1 MELKDIIY
9 KRQSVREYTDAEI
22 PKEDILKILDAG
34 RVAPSGKN
42 CQNWHFVVIRE
53 RDLRNK
59 IGQAILDKNEE
70 IAVEM
75 DRKDPEKG
83 LRFRKFVRRFTLF
96 GMEAPV
102 LIAVYATEYKPD
114 GWAELTFAE
123 YPQDVIDELYIRN
136 PGMQSIGAAVENMTL
151 TAIDLGY
158 GSCWMSGH
166 SYACWGHRSRDQTG
180 NGVRKGKLFPCLP
193 ASHRRSRGRTK
204 KSGKEGIRR
213 DLHVCVKT
221 VSQKYGLNRTSE
233 MRRAPFGCFLFRIY
247 PPKCRNAIHLLLQ
260 IRRKRFIQYLYSKF

>member
-123 YPQDVIDELYIRN
+123 YPQDVIDELNIRN

-166 SYACWGHRSRDQTG
+166 SYAAGDIEAVIKQETG
-180 NGVRKGKLFPCLP
+180 FEKENYFLACLLPIGVPAGERKSP
-193 ASHRRSRGRTK
+193 AKNELEEICTF
-204 KSGKEGIRR
+204 
-213 DLHVCVKT
+213 V
-221 VSQKYGLNRTSE
+221 
-233 MRRAPFGCFLFRIY
+233 
-247 PPKCRNAIHLLLQ
+247 
-260 IRRKRFIQYLYSKF
+260 

>member
-22 PKEDILKILDAG
+22 PKEDILKIIDAG

-42 CQNWHFVVIRE
+42 CQNWHFVIV
-53 RDLRNK
+53 RDSALRDK

-70 IAVEM
+70 IALRI
-75 DRKDPEKG
+75 DKKDTERG

-96 GMEAPV
+96 GMKAPV

-123 YPQDVIDELYIRN
+123 YPQDVIDKLYIRN

-166 SYACWGHRSRDQTG
+166 SYASEDIEAVIKKETG
-180 NGVRKGKLFPCLP
+180 FEKENYFIACLLAIGVPEGERKSP
-193 ASHRRSRGRTK
+193 AK
-204 KSGKEGIRR
+204 KEIEEICTF
-213 DLHVCVKT
+213 V
-221 VSQKYGLNRTSE
+221 
-233 MRRAPFGCFLFRIY
+233 
-247 PPKCRNAIHLLLQ
+247 
-260 IRRKRFIQYLYSKF
+260 